1 MTAISGST
9 IHGSAVL
16 VGDRAVL
23 IRGPSGAGKS
33 RLAFELILA
42 GRSGQIPR
50 ATLVGDDRLYL
61 ERIEDRLLV
70 RPPPELEGLM
80 EIRGLG
86 IRRCAFVAEA
96 PVGLVID
103 LDAPDAERLPPAKAL
118 QITLLGLELA
128 RIPVAAAF
136 SPLPMTIAALTTIP
150 GCSDTRLTPDSADCS
165 KKSDNHINPTIAT
178 E

>member
-1 MTAISGST
+1 MTASSGPT

-33 RLAFELILA
+33 RLAFDLILA
-42 GRSGQIPR
+42 GRSGQIPA
-50 ATLVGDDRLYL
+50 ATLIGDDRLFL
-61 ERIEDRLLV
+61 EPVRDRLLV
-70 RPPPELEGLM
+70 RPAPELEGLI

-86 IRRCAFVAEA
+86 IRRCAFVTEG

-103 LDAPDAERLPPAKAL
+103 LDAPDAERLPPPKAL
-118 QITLLGLELA
+118 RTIISGVELA

-136 SPLPMTIAALTTIP
+136 SPLPMVIAALTTIP
-150 GCSDTRLTPDSADCS
+150 GCSDTRSAADCRDES
-165 KKSDNHINPTIAT
+165 GNHIDRSIAT